1 MFRLS
6 KFTSRKALIIVHDLL
21 ATVAAIMASFYIRF
35 EEAGLAARLDALL
48 TMLPGFIAFAA
59 IVYHIFHLY
68 EGKWRFA
75 SLPDLVNIFRAVT
88 VLAFS
93 LLVLDYILVSPDL
106 LGAFFFGKITIAL
119 YWCLQMLFL
128 GGPRIT
134 YRYFRYTRTRQH
146 ATGRDSIPILVLR
159 RGRRDADP
167 RCGERCREE
176 DLAGRCSFAVAGG
189 PGSSDSRDSGAGRP
203 RRSG

>member
-1 MFRLS
+1 
-6 KFTSRKALIIVHDLL
+6 V
-21 ATVAAIMASFYIRF
+21 ASFYIRF
-35 EEAGLAARLDALL
+35 EGDGLAARLDGLVKI
-48 TMLPGFIAFAA
+48 LPGFVAYAGLI
-59 IVYHIFHLY
+59 YYIFHLY

-75 SLPDLVNIFRAVT
+75 SLPDLFNIFRAAT

-146 ATGRDSIPILVLR
+146 ATGRDSTPVLVL
-159 RGRRDADP
+159 GRAADSEMLI
-167 RCGERCREE
+167 RFVE
-176 DLAGRCSFAVAGG
+176 
-189 PGSSDSRDSGAGRP
+189 SGAMKKIWPVGVLSPSPADQGQAIRGIP
-203 RRSG
+203 VLGGLPDLESTLADLQSRGSRVTRLILTPSALA